1 LNRLSLALNVLKF
14 ISNKKQL
21 NMDTLLWII
30 QSILAFVFLHGG
42 LCKTFY
48 AKRKMAFLGQDGV
61 VGLPIAVIR
70 TAGIA
75 EILGAYG
82 LVIPL
87 WLDIIPILTPIAAA
101 CLALVMLLAA
111 GTNLSRKKYKNIGI
125 NIFLFGLCVFICIG
139 RSIDP
144 YY

>member
-1 LNRLSLALNVLKF
+1 
-14 ISNKKQL
+14 
-21 NMDTLLWII
+21 MDTLLWIV

-48 AKRKMAFLGQDGV
+48 PKREMLYLGQSGV
-61 VGLPIAVIR
+61 VGLPLATIR

-75 EILGAYG
+75 EIFGAYG

-87 WLDIIPILTPIAAA
+87 WLNILPILTPIAAA

-111 GTNLSRKKYKNIGI
+111 VTNINRKKYGNIAI
-125 NIFLFGLCVFICIG
+125 NILLLGLCVFICIG
-139 RSIDP
+139 RIIEP